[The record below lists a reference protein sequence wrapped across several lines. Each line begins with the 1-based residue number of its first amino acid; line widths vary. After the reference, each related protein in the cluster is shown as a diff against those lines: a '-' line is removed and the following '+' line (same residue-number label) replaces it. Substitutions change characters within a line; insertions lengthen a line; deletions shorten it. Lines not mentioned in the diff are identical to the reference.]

1 MKKIISVI
9 LALVFAFC
17 FSVNAFAETVELE
30 EYKLSL
36 EVPEGWYAVTK
47 DTPED
52 SEIFEYY
59 VYYDA
64 AMELFEEYG
73 IAAYIISE
81 DGYSEIF
88 FELSQTEIYEELGEL
103 SKTRLEK
110 YMKELEEEWTSYGY
124 ENCSVSVHE
133 GEVTTFVTVNYD
145 YYEAG
150 SKVYGL
156 DYIGYIDGIY
166 CVISFYDY
174 EKPIS
179 ESETEL
185 MNKLTDSIISENVVP
200 ENNSSNSGAVRALI
214 KSVRRLVPVVIALV
228 AGLVAKA
235 KGLFGKNKKTP
246 PEAEVPS
253 FEATK
258 IKTESSEQIDNNFED
273 DLSANISESGFCCSS
288 CGSPLSE
295 DDKFCPLCGKKI
307 K

>member
-1 MKKIISVI
+1 MKKIISVL
-9 LALVFAFC
+9 LAFIFAFC
-17 FSVNAFAETVELE
+17 VSVNAFAETVELE
-30 EYKLSL
+30 EYKISL
-36 EVPEGWYAVTK
+36 EVPEGWLAATK

-52 SEIFEYY
+52 SEVFEYY
-59 VYYDA
+59 LYYDLV
-64 AMELFEEYG
+64 MELFDEYG
-73 IAAYIISE
+73 IALYLVPE

-88 FELSQTEIYEELGEL
+88 FELRQTEVYEEIGEL
-103 SKTRLEK
+103 SKSRLEK
-110 YMKELEEEWTSYGY
+110 YMKEIEEEWIGYGY

-166 CVISFYDY
+166 CIISFYDY

-179 ESETEL
+179 ENETEL

-200 ENNSSNSGAVRALI
+200 ENDSSNSGAVRAFI
-214 KSVRRLVPVVIALV
+214 KSLRRLVPVVVALV
-228 AGLVAKA
+228 AGLFAKA
-235 KGLFGKNKKTP
+235 KGIFGKNKKTS

-253 FEATK
+253 FEATE
-258 IKTESSEQIDNNFED
+258 IKTESSENIDYNFD
-273 DLSANISESGFCCSS
+273 GDSSANDFESGFCCSS

-295 DDKFCPLCGKKI
+295 EDKFCPLCGKKI